1 MEHLL
6 IFSAPSGAGKT
17 TIVNYLLDEFPQ
29 LSFSIS
35 ATSRARRGDEVDG
48 KHYYFLSEKEFR
60 NKIASND
67 FVEWEEVYPRQFYG
81 TLKSEVERIWRNNKV
96 VVFDVDVIGGLNI
109 KELYGD
115 KAKAIFI
122 RPPSVKHLEKRLRDR
137 GTESEESI
145 KKRIEKAE
153 MELTYGNRFDEILI
167 NNDLDKAKADA
178 KDIVKKFLNL

>member
-167 NNDLDKAKADA
+167 NTDLDKAKADA

>member
-1 MEHLL
+1 MDHLL

-60 NKIASND
+60 DNIASND

-115 KAKAIFI
+115 KSKAIFI
-122 RPPSVKHLEKRLRDR
+122 RPPSVKHLEKRLRER
-137 GTESEESI
+137 GTETEESI

-167 NNDLDKAKADA
+167 NTDLDKSKADA
-178 KDIVKKFLNL
+178 KDIVKKFLRL

>member
-17 TIVNYLLDEFPQ
+17 TIVNYLLDAFPQ

-60 NKIASND
+60 NKISSND

-178 KDIVKKFLNL
+178 KNIVKKFLNL

>member
-35 ATSRARRGDEVDG
+35 ATSRARRGDEADG

-60 NKIASND
+60 NRIASND